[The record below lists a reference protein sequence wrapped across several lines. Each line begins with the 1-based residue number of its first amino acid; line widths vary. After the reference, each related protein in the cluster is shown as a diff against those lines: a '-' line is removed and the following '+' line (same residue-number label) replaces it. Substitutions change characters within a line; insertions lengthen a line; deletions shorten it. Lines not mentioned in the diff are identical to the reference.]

1 QSMARRV
8 ESGGVLSFSGVSEAA
23 QPFIAAL
30 LHSLFPGRMI
40 VVVTDGL
47 KSQEGF
53 HQDLTTWLHFQT
65 DVQSPDSKVANGE
78 KSGIKSHGPGENQG
92 SERMQ
97 SRLFYTVWDILPN
110 EDRTRREEV
119 C

>member
-1 QSMARRV
+1 MESGLFARALDSPAMQSMARRV

-30 LHSLFPGRMI
+30 LHSLFPGRTI

-65 DVQSPDSKVANGE
+65 DVQSPDSKTQ
-78 KSGIKSHGPGENQG
+78 H
-92 SERMQ
+92 
-97 SRLFYTVWDILPN
+97 
-110 EDRTRREEV
+110 
-119 C
+119 